1 MVSVGAKRVTWIS
14 RASRK
19 KYRNLLNFDAD
30 HHHHA
35 ILVMTYSLLMV
46 KTVLLLL
53 IMVMTKDRQRVLWGR
68 LTLEQGIG
76 SGGLGRMAPRSCFEE
91 AEPPSFFRP
100 HHHPRHSWQFLGPS
114 IIENIM

>member
-1 MVSVGAKRVTWIS
+1 
-14 RASRK
+14 
-19 KYRNLLNFDAD
+19 
-30 HHHHA
+30 
-35 ILVMTYSLLMV
+35 MV

-53 IMVMTKDRQRVLWGR
+53 IMVMTKDRERVLWGR

-100 HHHPRHSWQFLGPS
+100 HPRHPWQFLGLS
-114 IIENIM
+114 IIEDII

>member
-30 HHHHA
+30 HHHT

-46 KTVLLLL
+46 MSVLLLL
-53 IMVMTKDRQRVLWGR
+53 IMVVTKDRERVLWGR

-91 AEPPSFFRP
+91 AEPPSFFSSSSSSSLAIP
-100 HHHPRHSWQFLGPS
+100 GTLNH
-114 IIENIM
+114 